1 MVVFDH
7 FPHPNTPQGHS
18 THLVEQ
24 RFSTEGVFSVGRGCL
39 AASLAEYE
47 SLMCPLVK
55 THLARD

>member
-1 MVVFDH
+1 MVVFGH
-7 FPHPNTPQGHS
+7 FPHPNTPEGHS

-24 RFSTEGVFSVGRGCL
+24 RFSTEGVFSVGRGRV
-39 AASLAEYE
+39 AASLVEYV